1 MKILVIF
8 GSPHRNGN
16 TAKMTAAFLRGFSKE
31 DSIEIVHAFEL
42 SPVPCNSCGYCK
54 AADGCS
60 KKDLDSFIKKLE
72 DADVIVVASPV
83 YLLSMPAPMKAL
95 FDRFQRYFEARF
107 RRGIAAPIEKPK
119 QAVLLVTAGRD
130 GKLGFEV
137 IKEQV
142 RMAFSVMNT
151 KLVGGVLK
159 GNTDAARLTDADL
172 NDVYALARRL

>member
-1 MKILVIF
+1 MNVLVLF

-16 TAKMTAAFLRGFSKE
+16 TAKMTAAFLRGLSKE
-31 DSIEIVHAFEL
+31 DNIEIVHVFAL
-42 SPVPCNSCGYCK
+42 APVPCNSCGYCK

-60 KKDLDSFIKKLE
+60 KKDLDGFMKKFE
-72 DADVIVVASPV
+72 EADVIVVASPV

-107 RRGIAAPIEKPK
+107 RRGIAVPMEKPK
-119 QAVLLVTAGRD
+119 QAVLLVTSGRD

-137 IKEQV
+137 MKEQV

-151 KLVGGVLK
+151 KLIGGILK
-159 GNTDAARLTDADL
+159 SDTDTARLTDEDL